1 MNQESTAM
9 KTNKS
14 NHSHE
19 FVESYD
25 GLIGFGWDRETDE
38 NSLVCYL
45 QMFSDD
51 HLLKTLV
58 GRLSNEEIDEIQTM
72 IHRLMKKH
80 FTESE
85 YHQFFLKDNHS

>member
-19 FVESYD
+19 FLKSYD

-38 NSLVCYL
+38 NSLICYL

-51 HLLKTLV
+51 LLLKALV
-58 GRLSNEEIDEIQTM
+58 KRLSDQEIDEIQAV
-72 IHRLMKKH
+72 IHRLLKNH
-80 FTESE
+80 LSEPE
-85 YHQFFLKDNHS
+85 YHQLFLKDNHP